1 MYDHSHMHLVG
12 QTNDR
17 GRKNSQMHVQTIV
30 HAFGKRME
38 GSQRWFRVLWWWG
51 WFCRSSLL
59 PWCVVVVLVPSSF
72 ASLSPS
78 PVRRSPFRYPS
89 LSAAGTS
96 LLVGGS
102 SSVGRGG
109 GVRWVVA
116 SL

>member
-1 MYDHSHMHLVG
+1 MTELEKIAKCMYERSYMHSG
-12 QTNDR
+12 R
-17 GRKNSQMHVQTIV
+17 GWRARK
-30 HAFGKRME
+30 G
-38 GSQRWFRVLWWWG
+38 GSGWFR
-51 WFCRSSLL
+51 RSSLP

-72 ASLSPS
+72 ASPSPS

-102 SSVGRGG
+102 SSVGRCGC
-109 GVRWVVA
+109 VRWVVA